1 MNNMEEKM
9 TTKLPLI
16 PLRGLTVFPDMTT
29 SLPIGREKSLE
40 ALEYATKHNTPV
52 FLITQKNPSV
62 QDPQRA
68 DLYDIGTI
76 AKVKQVL
83 KIPGTFNHI
92 IVEGEKRGKLI
103 QCSEEDAFNYGD
115 VIEIEQDFEG
125 ELSSEEE
132 ALMRVAIEC
141 FGEYTTVTRS
151 RNSAELLLAAAEAT
165 EANQP
170 GKLADII
177 ASVLETSNERKQ
189 SLLELVTPMQR
200 LHMVIQIMNHEI
212 EILNIK
218 KQLEESV
225 RKKMDK
231 AQREYF
237 LKEEMKLIQEELGDK
252 DGVGADAEAFRQKLT
267 QKNPPLEVKET
278 VEKEI
283 NRMVK
288 IPVTSP
294 EYNVSRSYIETIL
307 SLPWTEKTKNKLD
320 LKKAQ
325 TILNQDHYGLQ
336 KVKERIIE
344 HLAVRK
350 MAPKGNSTI
359 LCLVG
364 PPGVGKT
371 SIAKSIAR
379 ALNLKYVRMSLGGI
393 RDEAEIRGH
402 RKTYVGAMPGRI
414 ITGMKQAGVINPLML
429 LDEVDKLSKSFNGDP
444 AAALLEVLDG
454 EQNNTFRDHYIELP
468 YDLSQVFFICT
479 ANSIDTIATP
489 LRDRM
494 EIIQLSSYTAIEKK
508 HIALEHLVE
517 KQKKRH
523 GLKPDQLTLSE
534 DTIEQIIEHYTKE
547 AGVRQL
553 ERVIGSLCRKA
564 VKAIVAKEKKA
575 LCVMPEQL
583 EELLGA
589 KKFLFDTIYDAPQIG
604 IVRGLAWTQLGG
616 DTLSIEVN
624 TMSGSGKLELTG
636 NIGKVMQESAKAA
649 MSYIRSQSHRFNI
662 EETFYKEKDIHI
674 HIPEGTVPKDGPSA
688 GITMAMAMLSALT
701 GAKIRNDVAMT
712 GEITLRG
719 RVLPIGGLKEKVLA
733 GKKAGITKIILPKE
747 NEKDL
752 KELEEQIRENITFI
766 LAQTMEDVIP
776 QAVAEGEKI
785 WK

>member
-1 MNNMEEKM
+1 M
-9 TTKLPLI
+9 
-16 PLRGLTVFPDMTT
+16 
-29 SLPIGREKSLE
+29 
-40 ALEYATKHNTPV
+40 
-52 FLITQKNPSV
+52 
-62 QDPQRA
+62 
-68 DLYDIGTI
+68 
-76 AKVKQVL
+76 
-83 KIPGTFNHI
+83 
-92 IVEGEKRGKLI
+92 
-103 QCSEEDAFNYGD
+103 
-115 VIEIEQDFEG
+115 
-125 ELSSEEE
+125 
-132 ALMRVAIEC
+132 
-141 FGEYTTVTRS
+141 
-151 RNSAELLLAAAEAT
+151 
-165 EANQP
+165 
-170 GKLADII
+170 
-177 ASVLETSNERKQ
+177 
-189 SLLELVTPMQR
+189 
-200 LHMVIQIMNHEI
+200 
-212 EILNIK
+212 
-218 KQLEESV
+218 
-225 RKKMDK
+225 
-231 AQREYF
+231 
-237 LKEEMKLIQEELGDK
+237 
-252 DGVGADAEAFRQKLT
+252 
-267 QKNPPLEVKET
+267 
-278 VEKEI
+278 
-283 NRMVK
+283 
-288 IPVTSP
+288 
-294 EYNVSRSYIETIL
+294 
-307 SLPWTEKTKNKLD
+307 
-320 LKKAQ
+320 
-325 TILNQDHYGLQ
+325 
-336 KVKERIIE
+336 
-344 HLAVRK
+344 
-350 MAPKGNSTI
+350 
-359 LCLVG
+359 
-364 PPGVGKT
+364 
-371 SIAKSIAR
+371 
-379 ALNLKYVRMSLGGI
+379 
-393 RDEAEIRGH
+393 
-402 RKTYVGAMPGRI
+402 
-414 ITGMKQAGVINPLML
+414 
-429 LDEVDKLSKSFNGDP
+429 
-444 AAALLEVLDG
+444 
-454 EQNNTFRDHYIELP
+454 
-468 YDLSQVFFICT
+468 
-479 ANSIDTIATP
+479 
-489 LRDRM
+489 
-494 EIIQLSSYTAIEKK
+494 
-508 HIALEHLVE
+508 
-517 KQKKRH
+517 
-523 GLKPDQLTLSE
+523 TLSE

>member
-1 MNNMEEKM
+1 MEEKI

-16 PLRGLTVFPDMTT
+16 PLRGFTVFPDMTT

-40 ALEYATKHNTPV
+40 ALEYATKHDTPV

-62 QDPQRA
+62 QDPQRG

-76 AKVKQVL
+76 ARVKQVL
-83 KIPGTFNHI
+83 KLPGAFNHI
-92 IVEGEKRGKLI
+92 IVEGEKRGKLV
-103 QCSEEDAFNYGD
+103 QCMEEDACNYGD

-132 ALMRVAIEC
+132 ALMRVGAEC
-141 FGEYTTVTRS
+141 FGEYATVTRS
-151 RNSAELLLAAAEAT
+151 KNSTELLLAAAEAT
-165 EANQP
+165 EAKQP

-177 ASVLETSNERKQ
+177 ASVLETSSERKQ

-218 KQLEESV
+218 KQLEDSV
-225 RKKMDK
+225 RKKLDK
-231 AQREYF
+231 TQKEYF
-237 LKEEMKLIQEELGDK
+237 LKEEMKLIQEQLGDK
-252 DGVGADAEAFRQKLT
+252 DGVNADAEAFRQKLLE
-267 QKNPPLEVKET
+267 KNPPNEVKEA

-307 SLPWTEKTKNKLD
+307 SLPWKEKTKYKLD
-320 LKKAQ
+320 LKRAENV
-325 TILNQDHYGLQ
+325 LNQDHYGLE
-336 KVKERIIE
+336 KVKQRILE

-350 MAPKGNSTI
+350 MAPKTNSTI

-371 SIAKSIAR
+371 SIAKSIAK

-414 ITGMKQAGVINPLML
+414 IAGMKQAGTINPLML
-429 LDEVDKLSKSFNGDP
+429 LDEVDKLSKSFQGDP
-444 AAALLEVLDG
+444 SSALLEVLDA
-454 EQNNTFRDHYIELP
+454 EQNSTFRDHYVELD
-468 YDLSQVFFICT
+468 YDLSEVFFICT
-479 ANSIDTIATP
+479 ANSIDTIASP

-494 EIIQLSSYTAIEKK
+494 EIIQLSSYTGLEKK
-508 HIALEHLVE
+508 HIALEHLLE

-523 GLKPDQLTLSE
+523 GLKKDQFTLSE
-534 DTIEQIIEHYTKE
+534 DAAEQIIAHYTKE

-564 VKAIVAKEKKA
+564 VKAIVDKEKTS
-575 LCVMPEQL
+575 LCVTAEQL

-589 KKFLFDTIYDAPQIG
+589 KKFLFDPIYDTPQIG

-624 TMSGSGKLELTG
+624 TMAGTGKLELTG

-662 EETFYKEKDIHI
+662 EEGFYKEKDVHI
-674 HIPEGTVPKDGPSA
+674 HIPEGAVPKDGPSA

-733 GKKAGITKIILPKE
+733 AKKAGVTKVILPKQ

-752 KELEEQIRENITFI
+752 KELETPIKENITFV
-766 LAQTMEDVIP
+766 LAKTMEDVISE
-776 QAVAEGEKI
+776 AVAEGEKI